1 MPVPASFHQRR
12 GRMKTHSRADVI
24 KFAFKMLSDIIRVQ
38 MARRKARKQPY
49 DFSLSPEE
57 YL

>member
-1 MPVPASFHQRR
+1 
-12 GRMKTHSRADVI
+12 MKTHSRADVI

>member
-1 MPVPASFHQRR
+1 MRS
-12 GRMKTHSRADVI
+12 HSRTEVLKVAVTLLI
-24 KFAFKMLSDIIRVQ
+24 DIIRAQ
-38 MARRKARKQPY
+38 IARRKARRQRG

>member
-1 MPVPASFHQRR
+1 
-12 GRMKTHSRADVI
+12 MKAHSRADVL
-24 KFAFKMLSDIIRVQ
+24 KFAFKMLADIIRAQ
-38 MARRKARKQPY
+38 IARRKARKQPY